1 MRERERDTLQERGE
15 IWVVGPLDG
24 CWYKV
29 EV

>member
-1 MRERERDTLQERGE
+1 MRERKGHIARKGE